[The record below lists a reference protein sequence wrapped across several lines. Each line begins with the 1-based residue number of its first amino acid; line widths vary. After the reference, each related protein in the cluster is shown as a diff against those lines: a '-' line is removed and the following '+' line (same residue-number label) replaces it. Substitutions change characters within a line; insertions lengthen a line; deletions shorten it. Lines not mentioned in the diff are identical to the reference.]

1 MWRAFG
7 GSQVCPQRDCQHQ
20 ENITRCGAQVQVRT
34 TYTVTLLRTEHSHM
48 YMCLSLPCD
57 LINKVCTLMIPFYV
71 SVSLLPSY
79 FFILSFS
86 FPCSASL
93 FFLSLSLSS
102 PSLPLFLLFPPLFSL
117 PPFSSLPLFSSLFY
131 PSPLPLSVLTETSR
145 SVTELWPCT
154 ISRWPKRN
162 RGGAPSWNHSGW
174 TWQPRH
180 ARETEISYPTR
191 KDSLW

>member
-71 SVSLLPSY
+71 SFPHTS
-79 FFILSFS
+79 SF
-86 FPCSASL
+86 
-93 FFLSLSLSS
+93 SLSLFLALLLSFFS
-102 PSLPLFLLFPPLFSL
+102 LFPFLLPPSLSSSSSSLSSLSL
-117 PPFSSLPLFSSLFY
+117 PPSLPLFSSLFY